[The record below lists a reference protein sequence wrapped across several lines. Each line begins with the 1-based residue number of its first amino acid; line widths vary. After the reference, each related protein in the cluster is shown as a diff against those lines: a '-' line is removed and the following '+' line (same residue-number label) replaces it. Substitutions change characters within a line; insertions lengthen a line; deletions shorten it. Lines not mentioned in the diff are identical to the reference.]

1 MESLY
6 LIVPAAL
13 ILFGIAVAM
22 FFWSVDDGQYED
34 LEGEGS
40 RILYDEDLD
49 AMSEA
54 GPLAKGRSEPGGQAS
69 APSEAP
75 DDALSDTRDERD
87 QDGKS

>member
-1 MESLY
+1 MESMY

-13 ILFGIAVAM
+13 ILFGLAVVM

-54 GPLAKGRSEPGGQAS
+54 GPLLQAEGESAAEADPEARSGADREPGARS
-69 APSEAP
+69 
-75 DDALSDTRDERD
+75 
-87 QDGKS
+87 

>member
-54 GPLAKGRSEPGGQAS
+54 GPLATAKSE
-69 APSEAP
+69 SEDEPTPP
-75 DDALSDTRDERD
+75 DQHDNADPEDRVDGDRETRP
-87 QDGKS
+87 

>member
-54 GPLAKGRSEPGGQAS
+54 GPLATGKSESDDEPTPPAHR
-69 APSEAP
+69 
-75 DDALSDTRDERD
+75 DDAESEDRVGGDRENRP
-87 QDGKS
+87 